1 MMEPEYIRRAEDYFE
16 TARGSSLFFRSW
28 QPPLPERVIIL
39 VHGFGEHSGRYEKFA
54 SWFSRRG
61 FAVYAHDQ
69 QGHGHS
75 PGKRGHVD
83 QFDYFLDDVQRLIAV
98 AAIDHP
104 HLPRVLIGH
113 SMGGLIVTSLACTR
127 RPAVNFVV
135 ASSPALSLS
144 PDISPVK
151 LRMARLLRRI
161 VPRLSMSAGLDA
173 TGLSSDANVVQ
184 DYLADPLVHGQV
196 TVAMGAGM
204 SDTILRTE
212 GAAGNVGV
220 PMLLLHGES
229 DPLCRVEGSRAFY
242 AGMLQGEQTGSA
254 IRTYPDMLHEI
265 FNEPDREKVYADLLE
280 WILRVESL

>member
-1 MMEPEYIRRAEDYFE
+1 MEGEYLRRAEDYFE

-28 QPPLPERVIIL
+28 QPSLPERVIVL
-39 VHGFGEHSGRYEKFA
+39 VHGFGEHSGRYEEFA
-54 SWFSRRG
+54 SWFCRRG

-83 QFDYFLDDVQRLIAV
+83 QFDDFLDDVERLIEV
-98 AAIDHP
+98 AALEHP
-104 HLPRVLIGH
+104 NLPRVLIGH
-113 SMGGLIVTSLACTR
+113 SMGGLIVTSLACRR
-127 RPAVNFVV
+127 RPSVNFVV
-135 ASSPALSLS
+135 ASSPALSLA

-161 VPRLSMSAGLDA
+161 VPRLAMSAGLDA
-173 TGLSSDANVVQ
+173 SGLSSDANVVR

-196 TVAMGAGM
+196 TMAMGAGM

-212 GAAGNVGV
+212 GTAGDVEV

-229 DPLCRVEGSRAFY
+229 DRLCRVEGSRAFY
-242 AGMLQGEQTGSA
+242 AGMPQAEQMGSA

-265 FNEPDREKVYADLLE
+265 FNEPDREKIFADLLD
-280 WILRVESL
+280 WLLRVESL